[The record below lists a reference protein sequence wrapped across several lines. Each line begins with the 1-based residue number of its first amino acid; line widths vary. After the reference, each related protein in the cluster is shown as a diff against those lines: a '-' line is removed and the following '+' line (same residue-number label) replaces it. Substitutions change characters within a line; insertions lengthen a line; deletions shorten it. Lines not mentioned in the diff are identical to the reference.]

1 MGDLTEARIDMV
13 RRLLAQAPDAAVE
26 NLDALFANDDGV
38 DGAVQAIRRIV
49 DGEALERRARAA
61 VFAPFAPL
69 LIRSAD
75 LPRLSFSPSV
85 LVDLWRGVKRRS
97 PDLVAAATETVETA
111 RCEAKADAIH
121 DEVCHDAAEAL
132 NERTDP
138 DFVELALKLD
148 QQDSGAWKLERLLR
162 LSPVLRRAVR
172 RLPAWLVN
180 LHGQEDAAIRV
191 AFKDAEACGEACGVL
206 FMEALLAHLDEPAH
220 ILRLISVVMDR
231 PTDRY
236 LAASE
241 LAAFGGRL
249 LDAIDADIERMRR
262 LDLGRGLEGGVAAA
276 SAVVRATLRLS
287 EFEQGVALSRDGIW
301 GARVIAQRKSL
312 AQTVEMRLSEL
323 EGAISAALPAQ
334 VVRLGAR
341 RVRGGA
347 LVDRAPEPGAVAR
360 ALSLAALLDGC
371 RPAAVHGG
379 FGALRARV
387 AEAADV
393 VLDGYSE
400 ELVALLHRE
409 GAQGARVRSIR
420 AYLDVAAELIA
431 LVRDPQS
438 AELVRR
444 RAAAA

>member
-13 RRLLAQAPDAAVE
+13 RRLLQQAPDAAVE
-26 NLDALFANDDGV
+26 NLDALFTNDLGLDS
-38 DGAVQAIRRIV
+38 AVQAIRRIV

-69 LIRSAD
+69 FIRTAD

-85 LVDLWRGVKRRS
+85 LADLWRGLKRRS
-97 PDLVAAATETVETA
+97 PHLLAAATENGLPEGRAAGV
-111 RCEAKADAIH
+111 H
-121 DEVCHDAAEAL
+121 DEVCRDAADAL
-132 NERTDP
+132 RERTDP
-138 DFVELALKLD
+138 AFIELAQKLD
-148 QQDSGAWKLERLLR
+148 QQDGGARKLERLLS
-162 LSPVLRRAVR
+162 LSPVLRRAAH

-180 LHGQEDAAIRV
+180 LHGEEDAAIRV
-191 AFKDAEACGEACGVL
+191 AFKQAAECGEEAGVL

-241 LAAFGGRL
+241 LASFGARL

-262 LDLGRGLEGGVAAA
+262 LDPTRGLEGGVAAA

-312 AQTVEMRLSEL
+312 AQTVEIRLSEL
-323 EGAISAALPAQ
+323 EVAISAALPAQ
-334 VVRLGAR
+334 AVRLGAK

-409 GAQGARVRSIR
+409 GAQGARARCIR